1 MIDWKNID
9 TVFLDMDG
17 TLLDLHY
24 DNYFWLTHLPQRFAE
39 LKGIEHK
46 EANKRLNEMF
56 TLYHGSLNWYCLDFW
71 ADELDIDLMS
81 LKHEVANRIAYRPNA
96 KEFLEAL
103 KQQGYRAV
111 LVTNAHQ
118 GSIDIKFKYTDLES
132 LVHDVVCSHDYRK
145 PKEDVS
151 FWADF
156 HQQKPFLHRRTLFI
170 DDNESVLKSARE
182 AGIKHLVSIA
192 TPDSQKEARKESEFP
207 LMSDFIDVL
216 PHD

>member
-39 LKGIEHK
+39 LKGLEHK
-46 EANKRLNEMF
+46 EANNRLNEMF
-56 TLYHGSLNWYCLDFW
+56 TRYHGSLNWYCLDFW

-96 KEFLEAL
+96 KEFLLAL

-132 LVHDVVCSHDYRK
+132 LIHDVVCSHDYRK

-151 FWADF
+151 FWTDF
-156 HQQKPFLHRRTLFI
+156 HQQKPFLHRSTLFI

-182 AGIKHLVSIA
+182 AGIQHLVSIA

-207 LMSDFIDVL
+207 LMSDFSDVF

>member
-56 TLYHGSLNWYCLDFW
+56 TRYHGSLNWYCLDFW

-151 FWADF
+151 FWKDF
-156 HQQKPFLHRRTLFI
+156 HQQKPFLHRSTLFI